1 MYIKIIGDT
10 AKYQGS
16 LENIGSNLI
25 KVSGLIQHTS
35 GFQLFLDDDTLIG
48 DYSDYIYPY
57 NDPYL
62 GEGVYEYSN
71 NNMSYDEVEKPLKE
85 EQEQQKI
92 ESIINKSVG
101 QDIAS
106 LKARVDEL
114 TDVVA
119 SLYEAIL
126 ELQNTPTEEK
136 AEE

>member
-1 MYIKIIGDT
+1 MYIKIVGDT
-10 AKYQGS
+10 TKYQGV
-16 LENIGSNLI
+16 LENVGSHLI

-57 NDPYL
+57 NDPNL
-62 GEGVYEYSN
+62 GEGVYEYSDN
-71 NNMSYDEVEKPLKE
+71 NLSYEEFEAPTKE

-92 ESIINKSVG
+92 ESIITKSVG

-119 SLYEAIL
+119 SLYEVIL
-126 ELQNTPTEEK
+126 ELQDTPTEEK
-136 AEE
+136 DEE